1 MKKQHYLVLDSFR
14 GICACIV
21 AFSHLNANSIIF
33 RSPLLDMGG
42 RYVDFFFV
50 LSGFVIFA
58 NYEEKLRNGYS
69 IGKFIL
75 LRLGRLYPLHFFVLM
90 AFLLVE
96 FMQLFIHIDQVALYE
111 PFSGPGE
118 SVKAIIAH
126 IFLVHSLN
134 ILDEGVFNGPSWSIS
149 VEFYTYI
156 LFAFILAY
164 SGKYSKKV
172 IIAIAL
178 LSPIVLFLIHGKL
191 SARLDFGIIRCAF
204 GFACGAL
211 TWGLYKTWHQR
222 LHSLTQRKLL
232 INTLEIIL
240 FSSTVFYIRFFSTDT
255 LSLLAPFIF
264 GVLVLVFAFE
274 GGVISR
280 ILKFKPFLLLGMLSY
295 SIYMIHAF
303 IAGKIDV
310 AIRLMETR
318 LNWEIVVEREGI
330 RAYGANLISGTLLE
344 IFYLFIVIAFSFL
357 SYKLIE
363 EPCRNKMKKLVA
375 GKKKTLHP

>member
-1 MKKQHYLVLDSFR
+1 MKKQHFLVLDSFR
-14 GICACIV
+14 GLCACIV

-33 RSPLLDMGG
+33 HSPLLDRGG

-58 NYEEKLRNGYS
+58 NYEEKLRKGYS

-96 FMQLFIHIDQVALYE
+96 GMQFYIHIDQVALYE

-118 SVKAIIAH
+118 SVGAIFAH

-134 ILDEGVFNGPSWSIS
+134 ILDVGVFNRPSWSIS

-156 LFAFILAY
+156 IFAFILAY
-164 SGKYSKKV
+164 SGKHFKKV

-178 LSPIVLFLIHGKL
+178 LSPIALFFINGNL
-191 SARLDFGIIRCAF
+191 SVRLDFGIIRCAF

-211 TWGLYKTWHQR
+211 TWGLYKTWNQR
-222 LHSLTQRKLL
+222 LNNFTQNKLL
-232 INTLEIIL
+232 INATEIIL
-240 FSSTVFYIRFFSTDT
+240 FSCTAFYIRFFASDI

-264 GVLVLVFAFE
+264 GAIVFVFAFE
-274 GGVISR
+274 GGFISKF
-280 ILKFKPFLLLGMLSY
+280 LKFKPFLLLGTLSY

-303 IAGKIDV
+303 IAGKFDV

-318 LNWEIVVEREGI
+318 LNWEIVVDREGL
-330 RAYGANLISGTLLE
+330 RTYGTDLVSGTLLE
-344 IFYLFIVIAFSFL
+344 IFYLLIVIAFSFL
-357 SYKLIE
+357 TYKFIE
-363 EPCRNKMKKLVA
+363 EPYRNKMKKLVA
-375 GKKKTLHP
+375 GKKM